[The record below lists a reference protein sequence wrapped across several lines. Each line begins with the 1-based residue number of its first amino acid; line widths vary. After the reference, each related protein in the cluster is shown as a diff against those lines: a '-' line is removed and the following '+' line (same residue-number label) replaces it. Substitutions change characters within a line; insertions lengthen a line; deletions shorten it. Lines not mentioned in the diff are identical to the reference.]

1 MARRIA
7 PPQVDHTYLVQAER
21 AAEAILVGSAA
32 WYAWLTGATSFA
44 FVGEY
49 GNFTAYKEYGGP
61 NVKHNLEASYPSEC
75 LPSPSRNA

>member
-7 PPQVDHTYLVQAER
+7 PVLVDHTRLLQPERTAET
-21 AAEAILVGSAA
+21 ILVGSPA
-32 WYAWLTGATSFA
+32 WYDWLAGATSFA